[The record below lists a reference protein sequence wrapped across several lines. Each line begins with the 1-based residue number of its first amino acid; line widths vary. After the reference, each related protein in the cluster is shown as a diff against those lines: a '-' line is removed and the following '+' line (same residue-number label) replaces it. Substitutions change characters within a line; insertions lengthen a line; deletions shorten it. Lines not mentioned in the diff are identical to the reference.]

1 MKNIIEF
8 EKEVAKE
15 LIEEILFHFFKIHND
30 LGYGFLERVYQNALY
45 FAFMDNGVKCEVEK
59 PIKVY
64 HNGRV
69 VGDYR
74 ADMVVE
80 NCVILE
86 LKACEELNPAHEA
99 QLINYLKATDI
110 EVGYILN
117 FGKSAKFSRKVY
129 SNKRKNSLIRI

>member
-1 MKNIIEF
+1 ME
-8 EKEVAKE
+8 EQEELVPKE
-15 LIEEILFHFFKIHND
+15 LIDIILKHFYRIYND

-45 FAFMDNGVKCEVEK
+45 YALLDEGLKCEAEK

-64 HNGRV
+64 FDGRV

-74 ADMVVE
+74 ADILVE
-80 NCVILE
+80 DCIILE
-86 LKACEELNPAHEA
+86 LKASEEFNLAYES

-117 FGKSAKFSRKVY
+117 FGKKPKYSRKVY
-129 SNKRKNSLIRI
+129 SNSRKFH